1 MERSSSV
8 AELSETYK
16 TFAARMMRKFLYS
29 RITSASALRA
39 EMHGQY
45 PALVWNTM
53 PGVKTEEIASVMQRL
68 IVNGCRYIVAAG
80 TECERWHDIADEQF
94 LAQFPTE
101 PERDANFVMTSWHA
115 GESPEDVLLF
125 LVYGTNFEEHDFTEF
140 FVLQFGEDDKVEW
153 QLNAAIAR
161 EYQQG
166 N

>member
-1 MERSSSV
+1 M
-8 AELSETYK
+8 LK
-16 TFAARMMRKFLYS
+16 RKFLYS
-29 RITSASALRA
+29 RITSASALNP

-53 PGVKTEEIASVMQRL
+53 LGVKTEEIASVMQRL

-80 TECERWHDIADEQF
+80 TECERWHDIADRQF

-101 PERDANFVMTSWHA
+101 SERDANFVMTSWHVD
-115 GESPEDVLLF
+115 ESAEDVMLF
-125 LVYGTNFEEHDFTEF
+125 LVYGTNFEEHDFKEF
-140 FVLQFGEDDKVEW
+140 LVLQFGDDDMVEL

-161 EYQQG
+161 HEEG

>member
-1 MERSSSV
+1 
-8 AELSETYK
+8 
-16 TFAARMMRKFLYS
+16 MMLNRKFLYS
-29 RITSASALRA
+29 RITSASALQP

-53 PGVKTEEIASVMQRL
+53 PGVKTQEIASVMLRL
-68 IVNGCRYIVAAG
+68 IANGCRYIVAAG

-125 LVYGTNFEEHDFTEF
+125 LVYGTNFEEHDFKEF
-140 FVLQFGEDDKVEW
+140 LVLQFGNDDMVES
-153 QLNAAIAR
+153 QLNAAIAKWI
-161 EYQQG
+161 EKG
-166 N
+166 ELS